1 MAGSI
6 VQLQSYVAPSDCT
19 CNCTRFTSLLLFFT
33 LSPMRFAALAYQFS
47 ARCCL
52 LVTETG
58 TPWFA
63 VASAAI
69 HVYNWFLD
77 SEVFTNKFAAHLS
90 GPMEKVTRRTM
101 KRWSGQLICLTV
113 LCDA

>member
-1 MAGSI
+1 MGWMAGSI
-6 VQLQSYVAPSDCT
+6 VHLPSYVPPSDCI
-19 CNCTRFTSLLLFFT
+19 CNCTMLTFYT
-33 LSPMRFAALAYQFS
+33 LSPMRFAALAYHFC
-47 ARCCL
+47 ARCRL
-52 LVTETG
+52 LVTESG

-90 GPMEKVTRRTM
+90 GPMEKVTRRTI
-101 KRWSGQLICLTV
+101 KRWSGW
-113 LCDA
+113 